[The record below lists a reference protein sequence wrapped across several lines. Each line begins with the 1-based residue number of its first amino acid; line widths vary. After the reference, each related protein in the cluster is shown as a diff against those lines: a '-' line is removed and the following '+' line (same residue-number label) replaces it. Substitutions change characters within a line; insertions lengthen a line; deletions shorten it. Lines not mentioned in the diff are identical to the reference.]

1 MLEDSYKNG
10 YSSPGAIFQDR
21 LEKTL
26 QQFLGDRASRIIKAG
41 QDILIEVDSEDLGS
55 VLTEIKNNPEI
66 SLTILK
72 GLNSAGR
79 KDADSIIADISG
91 PNLDFSLILKVRLKD
106 GRRAKNHTAIVS
118 LFAQHYRPARSYL
131 SGYYRSGNGGG
142 PGAPIYNQEIKGFDG
157 FDLSLSLEDDI
168 INSVFIDTSPAHVV
182 KRDFF
187 EGLDIGQLIAY
198 MGRFDYRA
206 GIFGELVFCQA
217 IEELLQL
224 QIPKRAKYIRMLVSE
239 LFRMIN
245 HLEFISNISGLLGY
259 DIARNLALLEKEKI
273 LRTTEII
280 TGARV
285 IPNYMRIGGVRADI
299 PSDLLKKLKRQLP
312 AIYKKIKRI
321 ENILARDFVLV
332 ERSKDIGTVTNTL
345 AAEFGISGPNLRASG
360 SRYDRR
366 KENDYISYGDF
377 HFTIPY
383 GRKGDCLER
392 INIRFAEIYQSIKI
406 IGQVLTRIPVGPVIK
421 RINLSHLDLALSPFT
436 SSVECPHGELKVFG
450 EMEGKSLHTF
460 AVFGP
465 SRSSLSLAGVLLEG
479 NSFEDTELI
488 LASLDI
494 SGGEL
499 IQYF

>member
-1 MLEDSYKNG
+1 MLEDSYKSG
-10 YSSPGAIFQDR
+10 YSSPGAIFQDM
-21 LEKTL
+21 LEKNL
-26 QQFLGDRASRIIKAG
+26 QQFLGDRTGRIIKAG

-72 GLNSAGR
+72 GLSPGSG
-79 KDADSIIADISG
+79 KGADYIVADLSG

-106 GRRAKNHTAIVS
+106 GRRAKNHTAIAS

-131 SGYYRSGNGGG
+131 SGYGSGNVKE
-142 PGAPIYNQEIKGFDG
+142 PGAEVYNQEIKGFDG
-157 FDLSLSLEDDI
+157 FNLGLSLEDDI
-168 INSVFIDTSPAHVV
+168 INSVFIDTAPARVV

-259 DIARNLALLEKEKI
+259 DIARNLALLGKEKI
-273 LRTTEII
+273 LRFTEVI
-280 TGARV
+280 TGTRI
-285 IPNYMRIGGVRADI
+285 IPNYIRVGGVRADI
-299 PSDLLKKLKRQLP
+299 PSDMVKKLKRQLP
-312 AIYKKIKRI
+312 VIYKKIKRI
-321 ENILARDFVLV
+321 ENILARDFILV
-332 ERSKDIGTVTNTL
+332 ERSRGIGKVANTL

-360 SRYDRR
+360 SRNDRR
-366 KENDYISYGDF
+366 KGNDYISYGDF

-406 IGQVLTRIPVGPVIK
+406 ISQVLPRIPVGPVIK

-450 EMEGKSLHTF
+450 EMEGKSLQTF

-465 SRSSLSLAGVLLEG
+465 SRSSLSLAGILLEG
-479 NSFEDTELI
+479 NLFEDTELI

>member
-1 MLEDSYKNG
+1 MLEDNYNNG

-26 QQFLGDRASRIIKAG
+26 QQFLGNSASRIIKAG
-41 QDILIEVDSEDLGS
+41 QDILIEVDQEDLGS
-55 VLTEIKNNPEI
+55 VLSELKNNPDI

-72 GLNSAGR
+72 GLNPAGR
-79 KDADSIIADISG
+79 KDAGNIIADLSG
-91 PNLDFSLILKVRLKD
+91 QNLDFSLILKIRLKD
-106 GRRAKNHTAIVS
+106 SRTAKNHTAIAG

-131 SGYYRSGNGGG
+131 SGYGSDNRGE
-142 PGAPIYNQEIKGFDG
+142 PGAGICNQKIKGFDG
-157 FDLSLSLEDDI
+157 FDLDLSLEDDI
-168 INSVFIDTSPAHVV
+168 INSVFIDTSPARVV

-187 EGLDIGQLIAY
+187 EGLDIGQIIAY

-224 QIPKRAKYIRMLVSE
+224 QIPKRAKYIRMLLSE
-239 LFRMIN
+239 LFRMVN
-245 HLEFISNISGLLGY
+245 HLEFISNISGILGY

-273 LRTTEII
+273 LGSTEVI

-285 IPNYMRIGGVRADI
+285 IPNYIRIGGVRTNI
-299 PSDLLKKLKRQLP
+299 SSDMVKKLKRQLP

-332 ERSKDIGTVTNTL
+332 ERSTDIGTAANTL
-345 AAEFGISGPNLRASG
+345 AEEFGISGPNLRASG

-377 HFTIPY
+377 HFAIPY

-406 IGQVLTRIPVGPVIK
+406 IGQVLARIPVGPVIK
-421 RINLSHLDLALSPFT
+421 KINLSHLDLARSPFT

-450 EMEGKSLHTF
+450 ELEGKSLYTF
-460 AVFGP
+460 TVFGP
-465 SRSSLSLAGVLLEG
+465 SRSSLSLAGALLEG